1 MNDEIGNVSR
11 IGPMGKWPL
20 PPSDIELRRDV
31 VCACIAARVYFGS
44 KTVDEYVAMIKE
56 QS

>member
-1 MNDEIGNVSR
+1 
-11 IGPMGKWPL
+11 MGKWPL